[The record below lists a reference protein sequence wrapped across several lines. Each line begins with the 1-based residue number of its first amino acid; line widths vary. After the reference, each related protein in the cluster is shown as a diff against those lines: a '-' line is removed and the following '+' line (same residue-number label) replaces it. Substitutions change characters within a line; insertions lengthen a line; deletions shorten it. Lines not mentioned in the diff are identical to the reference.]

1 MKNNKVIYNLL
12 AVSAVTL
19 FATGCSLS
27 EIKSTSLNIET
38 PANISELEITD
49 REALT
54 TDTEQVPVKSSA
66 SLDLSNRKLDK
77 LDMSIFNRTELEALN
92 VSSNSLSGAL
102 PSQIGNLKNLK
113 ILNASNNNFT
123 GIPAE
128 VGQLSQLEIL
138 DFSNNNLTGLPNELG
153 NLKNLKTF
161 NISGNQ
167 FSEYDLNIIREK
179 LPNTEFITQ

>member
-19 FATGCSLS
+19 FVTGCSLS

-38 PANISELEITD
+38 PANISELE
-49 REALT
+49 T
-54 TDTEQVPVKSSA
+54 TDTEQVPVKSRA

-92 VSSNSLSGAL
+92 VSSNSLPGAL